1 MSVISKSFPMDVSK
15 YQPLSLDPSKSSL
28 SAEERRQWE
37 TNIGLMR
44 DVIVFFTAVAGAR
57 GLSGHTGGA
66 YDVVPEALLA
76 DGFMRGSDRVYPVL
90 FDEAGH
96 RVALQ
101 YALSA
106 FNGAMAFEELLYY
119 REENKALYGHP
130 EIDEERAIGFAS
142 GRLGHLWPF
151 VNGVAMANPDK
162 AVILLGSDGSQMEG
176 NDAEAARLAVAK
188 DLNVKLLLDDN
199 NVTIAGHP
207 DEYLPGF
214 DMTRTLGGH
223 GLTTEAGDGE
233 DLDSVYTRFQRA
245 LAHPGPVAVINH
257 RPMAPGLPEIEGK
270 PAGHEVIGADA
281 AKQYLLSRGHEAAA
295 RYLEGVTK
303 HEESRRY
310 RGSSDELG
318 SNRKTFGKVVS
329 DLIDEI
335 PEAQRSERIMVIDS
349 DLAGSTGLNT
359 IAKRHP
365 EVFVASGVMERG
377 NFSAAAGFGF
387 EEGRTG
393 VFSTFSAFLEMVVS
407 EVTMARLNRSN
418 VLCHFSHAGVD
429 AIADNTSHFGIN
441 IFFADNGVEQQG
453 TTPLYFPA
461 DAHQFEA
468 VVKRI
473 LWEPGVRFLF
483 STRSEVPFVL
493 DEEGRGLYD
502 PQRGYTFE
510 PGKDEVVRE
519 GNAGW
524 VVSFGEMLYRSLD
537 AVERLRADGLDVG
550 LINKP
555 TINVVDEETMKL
567 LGGSPFVFVV
577 EGLNRKTGLG
587 SRFGSWLLER
597 GYSPRYASAGVTKIG
612 EGGTWAQLGHQGL
625 GSDDLVK
632 RIEALAKG

>member
-1 MSVISKSFPMDVSK
+1 MTVASTTFPMDVSN
-15 YQPLSLDPSKSSL
+15 YRPLTLDPT
-28 SAEERRQWE
+28 AENLTTEQRRQWE
-37 TNIGLMR
+37 TNIGIMR

-66 YDVVPEALLA
+66 FDVVPEALLA
-76 DGFMRGSDRVYPVL
+76 DGFIRGSNRVYPVL

-101 YALSA
+101 YAMSA

-119 REENKALYGHP
+119 REENRALYGHP

-142 GRLGHLWPF
+142 GRLGHLWPY
-151 VNGVAMANPDK
+151 VNGVAMAHPDQ

-207 DEYLPGF
+207 QDYLPGF
-214 DMTRTLGGH
+214 DLERTLGGH
-223 GLTTEAGDGE
+223 GLSVAAGDGE
-233 DLDSVYTRFQRA
+233 DLAGLYARFQAA
-245 LAHPGPVAVINH
+245 LTREGPVALVN
-257 RPMAPGLPEIEGK
+257 RRKMAPGLPEIEGM
-270 PAGHEVIGADA
+270 PAGHEVIGVNA
-281 AKQYLLSRGHEAAA
+281 ASEYLRQRGHQRAAE
-295 RYLEGVTK
+295 YLGKVEK
-303 HEESRRY
+303 HSETRSY
-310 RGSSDELG
+310 LGSSDELG
-318 SNRKTFGKVVS
+318 SNRKTFGKVVA
-329 DLIDEI
+329 DLIDEL
-335 PEAQRSERIMVIDS
+335 PESERAQRIMAIDS

-387 EEGRTG
+387 ESGRTG
-393 VFSTFSAFLEMVVS
+393 IFSTFSAFLEMIVS
-407 EVTMARLNRSN
+407 EVTMARLNGSN

-453 TTPLYFPA
+453 VTPLYFPA

-468 VVKRI
+468 VVRKV
-473 LWEPGVRFLF
+473 LWDEGVRFLF
-483 STRSEVPFVL
+483 STRSEVPYVL
-493 DEEGRGLYD
+493 DESGERTYD
-502 PQRGYTFE
+502 PARYSFE
-510 PGKDEVVRE
+510 PGKDEVIRE
-519 GNAGW
+519 GSAGW

-537 AVERLRADGLDVG
+537 AVEQLRARGVDVG

-555 TINVVDEETMKL
+555 TLNVVDEEMIARI
-567 LGGSPFVFVV
+567 GGSPFVLVV
-577 EGLNRKTGLG
+577 EGLNSRTGLG
-587 SRFGSWLLER
+587 TRFGSWLLER
-597 GYSPRYASAGVTKIG
+597 GHSPRYGAVGVSKVG

-625 GSDDLVK
+625 GTDDIVN
-632 RIEALAKG
+632 RIEKLLAR

>member
-1 MSVISKSFPMDVSK
+1 MTVPSTTFPLDVTN
-15 YQPLSLDPSKSSL
+15 YRPLTLDPGKREL
-28 SAEERRQWE
+28 TREQRGQWE

-76 DGFMRGSDRVYPVL
+76 DGFMRGSERIYPVL

-106 FNGAMAFEELLYY
+106 FNGAMPFEELLYY
-119 REENKALYGHP
+119 REENRALYGHP
-130 EIDEERAIGFAS
+130 EIDKDRAIGFAS
-142 GRLGHLWPF
+142 GRLGHLWPY
-151 VNGVAMANPDK
+151 VNGVAMANPEK

-188 DLNVKLLLDDN
+188 ELNVKLLLDDN

-207 DEYLPGF
+207 SEYLPGF
-214 DMTRTLGGH
+214 DMTRTLEGH
-223 GLTTEAGDGE
+223 GLTALDGE
-233 DLDSVYTRFQRA
+233 GEDFDSVYARFQRA
-245 LAHPGPVAVINH
+245 IEQRGPVAVIN
-257 RPMAPGLPEIEGK
+257 RRLMAPGLPKIEGK
-270 PAGHEVIGADA
+270 PAGHEVIGVDA
-281 AKQYLLSRGHEAAA
+281 ASEYLLAHGHEQAAE
-295 RYLEGVTK
+295 YLSNVTK
-303 HEESRRY
+303 HTVSCRY
-310 RGSSDELG
+310 LGSSEELG
-318 SNRKTFGKVVS
+318 SNRKTFGKAVS
-329 DLIDEI
+329 DLIDEL
-335 PEAQRSERIMVIDS
+335 PAAERSAKIMVIDS
-349 DLAGSTGLNT
+349 DLAGSTGLDT

-365 EVFVASGVMERG
+365 EVFVTSGVMERG

-393 VFSTFSAFLEMVVS
+393 VFSTFSAFLEMILS

-441 IFFADNGVEQQG
+441 VFFADNGVEQQG
-453 TTPLYFPA
+453 VTPLYFPA
-461 DAHQFEA
+461 DAHQFES
-468 VVKRI
+468 VVRRV
-473 LWEPGVRFLF
+473 LWDEGVRFLF

-493 DEEGRGLYD
+493 DEQGNRLYD
-502 PQRGYTFE
+502 PANGYRFE
-510 PGKDEVVRE
+510 PGKDEVIRE
-519 GNAGW
+519 GRAGW

-537 AVERLRADGLDVG
+537 AVEQLRARGVDVG

-555 TINVVDEETMKL
+555 TLNVVDEEVMAR
-567 LGGSPFVFVV
+567 LGSSPFVLVA
-577 EGLNRKTGLG
+577 EGLNSRTGLG

-597 GYSPRYASAGVTKIG
+597 GYAPSYASLGVSKVG

-625 GSDDLVK
+625 GTDDIVK
-632 RIEALAKG
+632 RIEALRQQ

>member
-1 MSVISKSFPMDVSK
+1 MTALSKTFPMDVSS
-15 YQPLSLDPSKSSL
+15 YRPLSLDPT
-28 SAEERRQWE
+28 AERLTPDQRHQWE
-37 TNIGLMR
+37 TNIAVMR

-101 YALSA
+101 YAMSA
-106 FNGAMAFEELLYY
+106 LNGAMPVDELLFY
-119 REENKALYGHP
+119 REENRALYGHP
-130 EIDEERAIGFAS
+130 EIDEERSIGFAS

-151 VNGVAMANPDK
+151 VNGVAMAHPDQD
-162 AVILLGSDGSQMEG
+162 VILLGSDGSQMEG

-188 DLNVKLLLDDN
+188 GLRVKLLLDDN

-207 DEYLPGF
+207 QEYLPGF
-214 DMTRTLGGH
+214 DLARTLEGH
-223 GLTTEAGDGE
+223 GLTVEAGDGE
-233 DLDSVYTRFQRA
+233 DWDAIYERFRRA
-245 LAHPGPVAVINH
+245 LEQPGPVALVN
-257 RPMAPGLPEIEGK
+257 RRKMAPGLPEIEGE
-270 PAGHEVIGADA
+270 PAGHEVIGVA
-281 AKQYLLSRGHEAAA
+281 AAQEYLRRRGHEEAAE
-295 RYLEGVTK
+295 YLGRVEK
-303 HEESRRY
+303 HKESRRY
-310 RGSSDELG
+310 LGSSDEVG
-318 SNRKTFGKVVS
+318 SNRKTFGTVVS
-329 DLIDEI
+329 DMIDEL
-335 PEAQRSERIMVIDS
+335 PEGERSGRIMVIDS

-387 EEGRTG
+387 ERGRTG
-393 VFSTFSAFLEMVVS
+393 VFATFSAFLEMVVS

-453 TTPLYFPA
+453 VTPLYFPA

-468 VVKRI
+468 VLRRV
-473 LWEPGVRFLF
+473 LWDEGVRFLF

-493 DEEGRGLYD
+493 DEAGGRLYD
-502 PQRGYTFE
+502 PASYRFE
-510 PGKDEVVRE
+510 PGKDEIVRE
-519 GNAGW
+519 GSAGW
-524 VVSFGEMLYRSLD
+524 VVSFGEMLYRALD
-537 AVERLRADGLDVG
+537 AVEQLRARGIEVG
-550 LINKP
+550 LVNKP
-555 TINVVDEETMKL
+555 TLNVVDEEMMAR
-567 LGGSPFVFVV
+567 LGASPAVFVV
-577 EGLNRKTGLG
+577 EGLNSRTGLG
-587 SRFGSWLLER
+587 ARFGSWLLER
-597 GYSPRYASAGVTKIG
+597 GYAPRYGWAGVTKVG

-625 GSDDLVK
+625 GTDDLVR
-632 RIEALAKG
+632 RIEALLH

>member
-1 MSVISKSFPMDVSK
+1 MSTLPKTFPMDVAE
-15 YQPLSLDPSKSSL
+15 YRPLSLDPGKRTL

-76 DGFMRGSDRVYPVL
+76 DGFMRGSERVYPVL

-106 FNGAMAFEELLYY
+106 FNGAMPFEELLYY
-119 REENKALYGHP
+119 REENRALYGHP
-130 EIDEERAIGFAS
+130 EIDKERAIGFAS
-142 GRLGHLWPF
+142 GRLGHLWPY

-162 AVILLGSDGSQMEG
+162 AVVLLGSDGSQMEG

-188 DLNVKLLLDDN
+188 ELNVKLLLDDN

-207 DEYLPGF
+207 KEYLPGF
-214 DMTRTLGGH
+214 DMARTLGGH
-223 GLTTEAGDGE
+223 GLAVEAGDGE
-233 DLDSVYTRFQRA
+233 DLDSVYSRFQQA
-245 LAHPGPVAVINH
+245 LEQQGPIAVIN
-257 RPMAPGLPEIEGK
+257 RRKMAPGLPEIEGK
-270 PAGHEVIGADA
+270 PAGHEVIGVDA
-281 AKQYLLSRGHEAAA
+281 AREYLQSRGHEQAAE
-295 RYLEGVTK
+295 YLSKVTK
-303 HEESRRY
+303 HTESRRY
-310 RGSSDELG
+310 LGSSDELG

-329 DLIDEI
+329 DLIDEL
-335 PEAQRSERIMVIDS
+335 PEEERRERIMVIDS

-387 EEGRTG
+387 EKGRTG

-441 IFFADNGVEQQG
+441 ILFADNGVEQQG
-453 TTPLYFPA
+453 VTPLYFPA
-461 DAHQFEA
+461 DALQFEA

-473 LWEPGVRFLF
+473 LWEEGVRFLF
-483 STRSEVPFVL
+483 STRSEVPYVL
-493 DEEGRGLYD
+493 DEQGNRLYD
-502 PQRGYTFE
+502 PANGYRFE

-519 GNAGW
+519 GSAGW
-524 VVSFGEMLYRSLD
+524 VVSFGEMLYRALD
-537 AVERLRADGLDVG
+537 AVEQLRSRGVDVG

-555 TINVVDEETMKL
+555 SLSVVDEQMMKRI
-567 LGGSPFVFVV
+567 GSAPFVFVV

-587 SRFGSWLLER
+587 SRMGSWLLER
-597 GYSPRYASAGVTKIG
+597 GHSPRYAAAGVTKVG

-625 GSDDLVK
+625 GTDDLVRK
-632 RIEALAKG
+632 IEALL